1 MFGKTLITRIAL
13 IVGAA
18 LLVWSYTAHAS
29 QAHGARQVITVR
41 PYQTLWTIAA
51 AHYAGDTRNAVWEI
65 ERANHL
71 SGADVSVGETLV
83 LP

>member
-18 LLVWSYTAHAS
+18 LLVWSIAARTS
-29 QAHGARQVITVR
+29 QAHGTRQVITVH
-41 PYQTLWTIAA
+41 PHQTLWAIAA
-51 AHYAGDTRNAVWEI
+51 AHYAGDTRDAIWRI

-71 SGADVSVGETLV
+71 AGADISVGQKLI

>member
-1 MFGKTLITRIAL
+1 MFGNILIRIAL

-18 LLVWSYTAHAS
+18 LLIWSVAARTS
-29 QAHGARQVITVR
+29 QAHGTKQVVTVR
-41 PYQTLWTIAA
+41 AYQTLWSIAA
-51 AHYAGDTRNAVWEI
+51 AHYAGDTRDAIWRI

-71 SGADVSVGETLV
+71 QGADIAVGQKLL

>member
-1 MFGKTLITRIAL
+1 MFGRIAIRIAL

-18 LLVWSYTAHAS
+18 LLVWSITARTS
-29 QAHGARQVITVR
+29 QAHGNRQVVVVR
-41 PYQTLWTIAA
+41 SYQTLWSIAA
-51 AHYAGDTRNAVWEI
+51 AHYAGDVRDSVWRI

-71 SGADVSVGETLV
+71 PGADISVGERLV

>member
-1 MFGKTLITRIAL
+1 MFENILIRIAL

-18 LLVWSYTAHAS
+18 LLVWSVAARTS
-29 QAHGARQVITVR
+29 QAHGNRQVITVR

-51 AHYAGDTRNAVWEI
+51 AHYAGDVRSAVWQI

-71 SGADVSVGETLV
+71 SGADISVGETLV

>member
-13 IVGAA
+13 MVGAA
-18 LLVWSYTAHAS
+18 LLIWSIAARTS
-29 QAHGARQVITVR
+29 QAHGTKQVITVR

-51 AHYAGDTRNAVWEI
+51 AHYAGDVRDAVWRI

-71 SGADVSVGETLV
+71 PGADIAVGEKLI